1 MSGLPCTCCA
11 RIWKSL
17 RMVVTS
23 RLVAAGM
30 QPLQENLFQP
40 GAQRTYLDRVNNV
53 AREGMHQQI
62 ARLFL
67 RDAARLQVED
77 RLLIELANRRP
88 VRATNIVGVNLQLR
102 FGMDGG
108 VFGKNE
114 IPVCLLGVS
123 LLRVRTNDDLPV
135 KNRGGCSAEDA
146 LIQLMARAMGL
157 RMIDH
162 RVIVDMLAARRQI
175 KAIDGSFRS
184 FREDGIDVVPYRSE
198 EHTSELQS
206 RPHLVCRLLLE

>member
-1 MSGLPCTCCA
+1 
-11 RIWKSL
+11 
-17 RMVVTS
+17 
-23 RLVAAGM
+23 
-30 QPLQENLFQP
+30 
-40 GAQRTYLDRVNNV
+40 
-53 AREGMHQQI
+53 MHQQI

-77 RLLIELANRRP
+77 GLLIELANRRP

-123 LLRVRTNDDLPV
+123 LLRVRTNDDLPI
-135 KNRGGCSAEDA
+135 KNRGGCSTQNAF
-146 LIQLMARAMGL
+146 IQLMARAMGL
-157 RMIDH
+157 RMIDR
-162 RVIVDMLAARRQI
+162 RVIVDMLAAGRHV

-184 FREDGIDVVPYRSE
+184 FREDGIDVVPYQAAAAERNGMRRE
-198 EHTSELQS
+198 IRVAADLD
-206 RPHLVCRLLLE
+206 LEGSYVE

>member
-1 MSGLPCTCCA
+1 
-11 RIWKSL
+11 
-17 RMVVTS
+17 
-23 RLVAAGM
+23 
-30 QPLQENLFQP
+30 
-40 GAQRTYLDRVNNV
+40 
-53 AREGMHQQI
+53 MHQQI
-62 ARLFL
+62 ARMFL

-123 LLRVRTNDDLPV
+123 LLRVRTNDDLPI
-135 KNRGGCSAEDA
+135 KNRGGCSTENAF
-146 LIQLMARAMGL
+146 IQLMARAMGL
-157 RMIDH
+157 RMIDR
-162 RVIVDMLAARRQI
+162 RVIVDMLAAGRQV

-184 FREDGIDVVPYRSE
+184 FREDGIDVVPYQAAAAERNGMRRE
-198 EHTSELQS
+198 IRVAADLD
-206 RPHLVCRLLLE
+206 LEGSYVE

>member
-1 MSGLPCTCCA
+1 MRGLPCSCCE
-11 RIWKSL
+11 RIGKSL
-17 RMVVTS
+17 RMAVTS
-23 RLVAAGM
+23 RLVAEGM
-30 QPLQENLFQP
+30 YPLQENLFQP
-40 GAQRTYLDRVNNV
+40 GAQRPYLDQVNNV

-77 RLLIELANRRP
+77 GLLIELANRRP

-123 LLRVRTNDDLPV
+123 LLRVRTNHHLPV
-135 KNRGGCSAEDA
+135 KNRGGCSAEAA
-146 LIQLMARAMGL
+146 LIQLTP
-157 RMIDH
+157 
-162 RVIVDMLAARRQI
+162 LA
-175 KAIDGSFRS
+175 S
-184 FREDGIDVVPYRSE
+184 
-198 EHTSELQS
+198 
-206 RPHLVCRLLLE
+206 